1 MRFLKRFFVLCTV
14 VMCTA
19 CAAVYTF
26 EGKQYHSKQEFL
38 SAADTAHRDAIAP
51 VIPLPAPVTS
61 RTLLFAVPTPAA
73 ILHDS
78 IRNYTKLKGTPPV
91 GVQLEIFT
99 TLAESASGSIRAFY
113 EGAVRRNMYKSVQL
127 LEVDSLMANP
137 APSANQDVV
146 FYNEISPG
154 SGQWYYATV
163 KGGKQVFAFDRLQPG
178 PAGKVRAFND
188 ALQLEAIKD

>member
-1 MRFLKRFFVLCTV
+1 MRYLKRLFVLFTV

-19 CAAVYTF
+19 CAVVYTY
-26 EGKQYHSKQEFL
+26 EGKQYRSKQEFL
-38 SAADTAHRDAIAP
+38 SAADAARRDAVAT
-51 VIPLPAPVTS
+51 VVPLPAPVTS
-61 RTLLFAVPTPAA
+61 RVLLFAVPTPAA

-78 IRNYTKLKGTPPV
+78 IRNYTKLKGAAPV
-91 GVQLEIFT
+91 GVQLEMFT
-99 TLAESASGSIRAFY
+99 TLAESASGGIRGFY
-113 EGAVRRNMYKSVQL
+113 DGAVRRNIYKNVEL
-127 LEVDSLMANP
+127 LEVDSLMTNP

-154 SGQWYYATV
+154 SGQWYYATA

-178 PAGKVRAFND
+178 PAGKVRAFNE